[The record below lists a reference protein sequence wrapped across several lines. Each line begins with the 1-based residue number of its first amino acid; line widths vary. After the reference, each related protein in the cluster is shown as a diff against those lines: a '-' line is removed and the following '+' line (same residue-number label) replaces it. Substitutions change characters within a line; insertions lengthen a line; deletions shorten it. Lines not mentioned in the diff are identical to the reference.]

1 MSSLSIRS
9 WLLAVFFVLVS
20 IAQVMAGGF
29 NTNLVVNGDAESV
42 PAANQ
47 SVIQFDGW
55 VLDGSVSIRAY
66 GSGSFPGINSPGP
79 TSRGNNFFYGGS
91 ATTALAYQAIDLSFA
106 ATEID
111 AGTASF
117 SLAAWIGGYSSNSD
131 SAAVSIIF
139 GDANGNP
146 VGGITPTLGP
156 VTPADRNN
164 TTQLLSRT
172 QTGTVPVGS
181 RLVLVA
187 MAFNRQDGADNDG
200 YVDGVT
206 LLLSASN
213 GSTGTSSSSG
223 TFDVT
228 TAYKPNASACP
239 ARLNSDLSVQI
250 PRFHILGAAY
260 SGSLQLKQTN
270 SGGFSALVTGIG
282 NPGQDNCASN
292 DIAVVIEHNNS
303 YLLHVPSLAIG
314 ASNYWANLV
323 LVPTTDGTTSLDVTG
338 YGTSFA
344 HLTGEGSAY
353 LSLAK
358 IDNATKTATG
368 FSFRRIFD
376 GGTESQVSVTLTP
389 DQAYTPTAV
398 EAALV
403 ADLGI
408 QTYGATVSNVTTADT
423 HTFKL
428 QYVVPYSVLPAAT
441 VAQLRSASPVT
452 KTMARAGESSNL
464 KVFVEAETK
473 GVGKDV
479 AERVAKKFA
488 GEAGEGLVKSAGSVM
503 DFIDALEAKED
514 YDDLVKRMGV
524 ARRCIK
530 ANVDATLRQQYL
542 DKVEANR
549 TEIKLNTANNFL
561 GTVSAGTLDLL
572 LKEVPGVFVLT
583 SAATGFIGDAMKSVN
598 EQLVRENESVGGTK
612 CDIQW
617 LVNFDGSGTYDGEG
631 PVMEYSST
639 YKKIHAAFTW
649 KTKRGIVTFKDNVR
663 GQQSPNYGSEH
674 ASSNHVIDIKTIEGT
689 FSRFKKFEDG
699 SSETCEGTLTMAAGW
714 DNTDISITD
723 SQGTPYPPT
732 PEFNAKVPGFTSIA
746 WAGTCSRST
755 GGSYPGSGTLSLM
768 TTAKVEA
775 AFGMPSD
782 FRSGTFEQQVG
793 KSDTLTDMNGYR
805 KTQTWTG
812 TVKFIETAGG

>member
-1 MSSLSIRS
+1 MSSLHIRS
-9 WLLAVFFVLVS
+9 WWLALLFALVS
-20 IAQVMAGGF
+20 IPQAIAGSF

-42 PAANQ
+42 PAASQ
-47 SVIQFDGW
+47 SVVQFDGW
-55 VLDGSVSIRAY
+55 VLDGNVSITGY
-66 GSGSFPGINSPGP
+66 GVGSFPGKTSPGP
-79 TSRGNNFFYGGS
+79 TDRGNNFFYGGWGE
-91 ATTALAYQAIDLSFA
+91 AALAYQLVDLSFA
-106 ATEID
+106 STEID
-111 AGTASF
+111 SGAVSF
-117 SLAAWIGGYSSNSD
+117 NFAAWIGGYSSDDD
-131 SAAVSIIF
+131 SALVSLVF

-146 VGGITPTLGP
+146 VGSITPILGP

-181 RLVLVA
+181 RLALVTMTFSRKA
-187 MAFNRQDGADNDG
+187 GSDNDG

-206 LLLSASN
+206 LLLAKSN
-213 GSTGTSSSSG
+213 NSTGATSSPG

-228 TAYKPNASACP
+228 TAYKPSAGACP

-250 PRFHILGAAY
+250 PRFRILGTAY
-260 SGSLQLKQTN
+260 SGNLLINQTN
-270 SGGFSALVTGIG
+270 SGGFSARVTGIG
-282 NPGQDNCASN
+282 SPSQDNCASN
-292 DIAVVIEHNNS
+292 DIAVVIEHNNN
-303 YLLHVPSLAIG
+303 YLLHVPSLMIG
-314 ASNYWANLV
+314 TDNYWANLV
-323 LVPTTDGTTSLDVTG
+323 LVPTADGTTLLDVTG
-338 YGTSFA
+338 YGQSFA

-358 IDNATKTATG
+358 IDSAAKTANG
-368 FSFRRIFD
+368 FTFRRTFD
-376 GGTESQVSVTLTP
+376 GGTESQVSVTLTT
-389 DQAYTPTAV
+389 DQAYTPAAA

-403 ADLGI
+403 ANLGI
-408 QTYGATVSNVTTADT
+408 HTYGATVSNVTTADT

-428 QYVVPYSVLPAAT
+428 EYFVPYSVLPAAT
-441 VAQLRSASPVT
+441 VAQLLSATPVSKAMT
-452 KTMARAGESSNL
+452 RAGESSNL
-464 KVFVEAETK
+464 KVFVEAEAK

-503 DFIDALEAKED
+503 DVMDAWETKKEH
-514 YDDLVKRMGV
+514 DDLIKRLGV

-530 ANVDATLRQQYL
+530 ANVDPSLQQGYL
-542 DKVEANR
+542 NQVDANR

-561 GTVSAGTLDLL
+561 GTVSAGALDLL

-649 KTKRGIVTFKDNVR
+649 KTKRGTVTFKDNVR

-674 ASSNHVIDIKTIEGT
+674 ASSNHAINIKTIEGT
-689 FSRFKKFEDG
+689 FSRYKKFEDG
-699 SSETCEGTLTMAAGW
+699 SSETCEGNLTLAAGW
-714 DNTDISITD
+714 DNTDISIAD
-723 SQGTPYPPT
+723 SPGTPYPPT
-732 PEFNAKVPGFTSIA
+732 PEFNAKVPGFNSIA
-746 WAGTCSRST
+746 WTGTCSRST
-755 GGSYPGSGTLSLM
+755 GGSYPGSGTLGLM

-775 AFGMPSD
+775 AFGMPGD
-782 FRSGTFEQQVG
+782 FRNGTFEQQVG
-793 KSDTLTDMNGYR
+793 KSDTLTSMDGY
-805 KTQTWTG
+805 KKSQTWTG
-812 TVKFIETAGG
+812 TVSFIESGG